1 MKPAA
6 NSGSTGLAAGMANTT
21 ATGLSLVAAIAAGL
35 AATCCVLPIALTILG
50 LGGGW
55 LTFLGF
61 FAANR
66 SYVLAAGLIL
76 LAVPA
81 FLMWR
86 QHQCCSK
93 TGQKQ
98 HAGYFRRG
106 ILVLSALLLI
116 GAISAPLWER
126 GATLYLWN
134 LWLNR

>member
-6 NSGSTGLAAGMANTT
+6 NSGSTGLAATMANTT
-21 ATGLSLVAAIAAGL
+21 ATGLSFVAAVAAGL
-35 AATCCVLPIALTILG
+35 AATCCVLPVALTILG
-50 LGGGW
+50 LGGSW

-66 SYVLAAGLIL
+66 SYVLAIGLIF
-76 LAVPA
+76 LAATA

-98 HAGYFRRG
+98 HASYFGRS

-116 GAISAPLWER
+116 GAISTPLWER

-134 LWLNR
+134 LWLDR